1 MAVVISYNATL
12 QDGCGIIVVRTE
24 NEISIKARLEHIFN
38 MKDGARREREWDGR
52 LSRYLSQLSNNVL
65 DYGSYFIHT
74 SYTHTTCVNHM
85 LLVSIF
91 HSQITLKLIN
101 EDQFL
106 IK

>member
-1 MAVVISYNATL
+1 
-12 QDGCGIIVVRTE
+12 
-24 NEISIKARLEHIFN
+24 LEHIFN

-52 LSRYLSQLSNNVL
+52 LNEDGRFSRYLSQLSNNVL